1 MNKNDTSEKLLTSLI
16 TLGAEKGLDNI
27 SLSMLAKDLNISK
40 STIFSHYKNKDE
52 LVDSM
57 YKKGRSITSKLGMDF
72 SFKGN
77 AFDVLTRAVDYWH
90 EVYSSISDF
99 HRIVEMQKY
108 IDKRAMN
115 ISHSLEYM
123 ISSQSQIVIEQLN
136 ETNRLDIEE
145 LDFAIES
152 FSTTI
157 TKYIQKEML
166 DNNDD
171 FWWQEER
178 FINRFYNQYKIKDK
192 TIE

>member
-77 AFDVLTRAVDYWH
+77 ALDVLTRAVDYWH

-192 TIE
+192 NIE

>member
-1 MNKNDTSEKLLTSLI
+1 
-16 TLGAEKGLDNI
+16 
-27 SLSMLAKDLNISK
+27 MLAKELGISK

-52 LVDSM
+52 LVDCM
-57 YKKGRSITSKLGMDF
+57 YKKGKSITAELGMDF

-77 AFDVLTRAVDYWH
+77 AKVVLTRAVDYWH

-115 ISHSLEYM
+115 VSQSLEAM
-123 ISSQSQIVIEQLN
+123 ITSQSQIVIEQLN
-136 ETNRLDIEE
+136 ETNRLNIIE

-157 TKYIQKEML
+157 IKYIQKE
-166 DNNDD
+166 NGN
-171 FWWQEER
+171 ES
-178 FINRFYNQYKIKDK
+178 YH
-192 TIE
+192 

>member
-1 MNKNDTSEKLLTSLI
+1 MNKNNTAEKLLTTLI
-16 TLGAEKGLDNI
+16 KMGSANGLDNI
-27 SLSMLAKDLNISK
+27 SLAMLAKEINISK
-40 STIFSHYKNKDE
+40 STIFSHYKNKED

-57 YKKGRSITSKLGMDF
+57 YKKGKSVTARLGMDF
-72 SFKGN
+72 SFEGN
-77 AFDVLTRAVDYWH
+77 AKEVLTRVVDYWH

-108 IDKRAMN
+108 IDKRAMK
-115 ISHSLEYM
+115 ISLSLEAM

-136 ETNRLDIEE
+136 ETSRLNINE

-157 TKYIQKEML
+157 IKYIQKEML
-166 DNNDD
+166 ADNDD

-178 FINRFYNQYKIKDK
+178 FINRFYNQYKIQ
-192 TIE
+192 EN

>member
-1 MNKNDTSEKLLTSLI
+1 MNTNNTSEKLLTKLI
-16 TLGAEKGLDNI
+16 EIGSAKGLDNI
-27 SLSMLAKDLNISK
+27 SLSMLAKELKISK
-40 STIFSHYKNKDE
+40 STIFSHYKDKEE
-52 LVDSM
+52 LIDCM
-57 YKKGRSITSKLGMDF
+57 YKKGKSITAGLGMDF

-77 AFDVLTRAVDYWH
+77 AKEVLTRAVDYWH

-108 IDKRAMN
+108 IDTRAMN
-115 ISHSLEYM
+115 ISQSLEAM

-136 ETNRLDIEE
+136 ETNRLNINE

-157 TKYIQKEML
+157 IKYIQKEML
-166 DNNDD
+166 GDGDD

-178 FINRFYNQYKIKDK
+178 FINRFYNQYKVKGK
-192 TIE
+192 

>member
-1 MNKNDTSEKLLTSLI
+1 MNTNNTAEKLLTTLI
-16 TLGAEKGLDNI
+16 KLGSSDGLDNI
-27 SLSMLAKDLNISK
+27 SLSMLAKELGISK
-40 STIFSHYKNKDE
+40 STIFSHYKNKEE
-52 LVDSM
+52 LVDCM
-57 YKKGRSITSKLGMDF
+57 YKKGRSITTGLGMDF

-77 AFDVLTRAVDYWH
+77 AQEVLSRAVDYWH

-108 IDKRAMN
+108 TDERAMK
-115 ISHSLEYM
+115 ISQSLEAM

-136 ETNRLDIEE
+136 ETNRLNINE

-157 TKYIQKEML
+157 IKYIQKEML
-166 DNNDD
+166 ADNED

-178 FINRFYNQYKIKDK
+178 FINRFYNQYKIQD
-192 TIE
+192 